1 MYAEGIGNVFSHTPL
16 NLSGMHLVLI
26 KPDESVSTR
35 EAYAQVQ
42 PRIPQ
47 SPLKELILN
56 PIEKWKGMVRNDFE
70 KSVFPGHPVIENI
83 KTQLYE
89 MGAVYASMSGSGSS
103 VFGLFQEEP
112 CMEGRF
118 EDMFVYSSPL

>member
-1 MYAEGIGNVFSHTPL
+1 
-16 NLSGMHLVLI
+16 MHLVLV

-112 CMEGRF
+112 YMEGRF